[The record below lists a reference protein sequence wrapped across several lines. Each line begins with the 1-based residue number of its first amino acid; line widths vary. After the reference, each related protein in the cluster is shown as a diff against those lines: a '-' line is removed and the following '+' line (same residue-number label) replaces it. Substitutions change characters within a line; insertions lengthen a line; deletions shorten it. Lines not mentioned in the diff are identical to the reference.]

1 MPSDTVHRQE
11 AAGPLSVLL
20 EEFYEYDGAGK
31 DRVLSAFRQAD
42 DRDVFPLLDQAVRN
56 DEKDRLRN
64 AAMEIYVAL
73 HARSLPFLLAL
84 LEDGNEQV
92 RTFAGVMLGSMKLS
106 GAVPGLIKA
115 LVDPDMN
122 VKNAAAEALGK
133 IGDRRAVEPLI
144 CALSTDMWL
153 QFPAAI
159 ALGEIG
165 DPRAVAPLVTLLP
178 VPGSNI
184 PAIQALGR
192 LAHASALEPL
202 AGFLE
207 DEEQALREWSL
218 EAVVEILTRNA
229 PSSLPQLSTKAK
241 ELLVASLGPDRPSVR
256 KNAAAALGWFKV
268 REALPVLQSLLVDA
282 ELRDTARIA
291 LEKIG

>member
-1 MPSDTVHRQE
+1 
-11 AAGPLSVLL
+11 
-20 EEFYEYDGAGK
+20 
-31 DRVLSAFRQAD
+31 
-42 DRDVFPLLDQAVRN
+42 
-56 DEKDRLRN
+56 
-64 AAMEIYVAL
+64 MEIYVAL
-73 HARSLPFLLAL
+73 HARSLPFLLTL

-106 GAVPGLIKA
+106 GAVPALIKA
-115 LVDPDMN
+115 LADPDMN
-122 VKNAAAEALGK
+122 VKSAAAEALGK

-218 EAVVEILTRNA
+218 EAVVEILTRSA

-268 REALPVLQSLLVDA
+268 REALPVLQSLLADA
-282 ELRDTARIA
+282 ELCDTARIA
-291 LEKIG
+291 LENIG